1 MMKNSENINVIENYF
16 NAFSK
21 GDMEEVLKIFH
32 PNCLIVSVRE
42 GKRLLGQLHGSY
54 MTRIEAKVFLEN
66 IQSLFVPKNFE
77 VETIME
83 GKNNV
88 VYANGTFS
96 HIVRATGKLFY
107 STWVQ
112 RCIIEDGMI
121 KEYRFYEDSAAFEL
135 AASTKKTYIS

>member
-1 MMKNSENINVIENYF
+1 MKNSENIHVLENYF
-16 NAFSK
+16 NAFGK

-42 GKRLLGQLHGSY
+42 GRRLLGQLHGSY
-54 MTRIEAKVFLEN
+54 MTRIEARIFLEN
-66 IQSLFVPKNFE
+66 IQSLFITKKFE

-83 GKNNV
+83 GENNV

-96 HIVRATGKLFY
+96 HIVKETGKLFS

-112 RCIIEDGMI
+112 RCIIEDSMI
-121 KEYRFYEDSAAFEL
+121 KEYRFYEDSAAYEL
-135 AASTKKTYIS
+135 AASTENTHLS